1 MHRVEILP
9 KAVSDMNEAVSY
21 IMRELESPHAAETLA
36 VNLNAAIEG
45 PADFPYS
52 HPLYIPIRS
61 LRHEYRRV
69 MVSNHAVFYW
79 VDEAA
84 ATVTVARV
92 IYAKRDL
99 ARHLR

>member
-1 MHRVEILP
+1 MP

-21 IMRELESPHAAETLA
+21 IVRELGSPHTAETLA
-36 VNLNAAIEG
+36 TNLNVAIEG
-45 PADFPYS
+45 LADYPHS
-52 HPLYIPIRS
+52 HPLYIPIRP

-69 MVSNHAVFYW
+69 MVGNHAVFYW